1 MTTQNSHL
9 SEIASIISSCRR
21 LEELGNNKTG
31 PRKIIREAIFFIWE
45 TGVNKPTK
53 FSKKRARSIRASK
66 EKDIKNL
73 RYDHPIPLKIIIEKL
88 YSLEEINEASLL
100 RILNRYIKE
109 GGILITKEEDKVLNE
124 KSAHGSYYQILLL
137 FFLRV
142 FFSVLFYFVKFLRVY
157 FFSIPL
163 AFYLWS

>member
-100 RILNRYIKE
+100 RILNRYIKQ
-109 GGILITKEEDKVLNE
+109 GGILITKEEDKLLNE
-124 KSAHGSYYQILLL
+124 KGLRSSMPKDWDEEDILA
-137 FFLRV
+137 R
-142 FFSVLFYFVKFLRVY
+142 YKKAG
-157 FFSIPL
+157 IEI
-163 AFYLWS
+163 A